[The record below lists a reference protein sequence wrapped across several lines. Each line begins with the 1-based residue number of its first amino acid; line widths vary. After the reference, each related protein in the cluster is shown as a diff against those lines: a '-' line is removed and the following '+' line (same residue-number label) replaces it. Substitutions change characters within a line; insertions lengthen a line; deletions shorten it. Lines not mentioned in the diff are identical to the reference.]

1 MKYALV
7 TGGSRGIGRA
17 ICLALAQLDYHVL
30 INYHQNEAAAQETAH
45 LVAAQGGQST
55 LMPFDVADSA
65 AVKASLGAWMESHEA
80 TPIEVLVN
88 NAGIRQDALFL
99 WMEEQ
104 EWRSVLEVSLAGFYN
119 VTRPIYAQMLK
130 HRYGRIITLVSLSGV
145 QGQAGQTN
153 YAAAK
158 AALIGAT
165 KSLSKEVGRAQITVN
180 AVAPGFIKTDMIEGI
195 EEKEYR
201 KQISLRRFGEPE
213 EVADLVAFLASPKAA
228 YITGEVIAI
237 NGGLYT

>member
-30 INYHQNEAAAQETAH
+30 INYHQNEAAAQETAN
-45 LVAAQGGQST
+45 LMAAQGGQST
-55 LMPFDVADSA
+55 LMPFDVADPA
-65 AVKASLGAWMESHEA
+65 AVKASLGAWMQAHEA

-119 VTRPIYAQMLK
+119 VTRPVYAQMLK
-130 HRYGRIITLVSLSGV
+130 HRYGRIITIVSLSGV

-195 EEKEYR
+195 EEKEYH
-201 KQISLRRFGEPE
+201 KQIPLRRFGEPE